1 MATMTS
7 QATAF
12 LNEHSTSKNG
22 TYIYKLSVIT
32 SSSKDDKGEWQ
43 DNYLYVTMF
52 SKENLL
58 TDATSY
64 QKKPL
69 LIEFN
74 GLNFTTNWYNDKFYV
89 NHTAFITALALKP
102 IKEKA
107 VDQNTG
113 FSKPQAQ

>member
-12 LNEHSTSKNG
+12 LNEHSVSKNG

-32 SSSKDDKGEWQ
+32 SSSKNDKGEWE

-64 QKKPL
+64 EKKPL
-69 LIEFN
+69 LISFN
-74 GLNFTTNWYNDKFYV
+74 GLNFTTNWYNEKFYV
-89 NHTAFITALALKP
+89 NHTAFINSLAFKP
-102 IKEKA
+102 RKDKA
-107 VDQNTG
+107 SDNEG
-113 FSKPQAQ
+113 FSKPQS